1 MWLQTT
7 KKDIVGLMGMD
18 SCGHDRTESPIL
30 LGSLVGMRHRVIP
43 SRLCGVVTTSVC
55 LRGTMENGSLSASVF
70 LLAELVLKSQVP
82 EIVILFFEML

>member
-18 SCGHDRTESPIL
+18 SSALIL
-30 LGSLVGMRHRVIP
+30 LSSLVGMRHRVIP

-70 LLAELVLKSQVP
+70 LLAELVLTSQVP